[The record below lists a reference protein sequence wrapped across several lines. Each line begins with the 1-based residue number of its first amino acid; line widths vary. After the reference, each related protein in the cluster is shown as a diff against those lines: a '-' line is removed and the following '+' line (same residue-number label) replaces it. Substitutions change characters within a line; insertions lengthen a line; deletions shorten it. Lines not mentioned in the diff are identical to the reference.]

1 MKRKRKKNYV
11 TVFCPRSSRNC
22 FLRVCFGG
30 EAAQHTFEDIVA
42 KQDSVRLSRSL
53 LNNLH

>member
-30 EAAQHTFEDIVA
+30 EAAQHTSEDIVA
-42 KQDSVRLSRSL
+42 KQDSVRLSHSL